1 MILRSR
7 PALCRLT
14 KELQE
19 QLECL
24 GRVASQVG
32 AAVRGRSPTAFSSLE
47 QAGLLHYVQSFYAG
61 VEDILLRVLAE
72 VDHFASGDRNWGKEV
87 LRRMA
92 QDLPGVRPAVLS
104 RPLYER
110 LDACRTFCAGA
121 RLFGDAR
128 PVAQELLAM
137 ALELPDIHA
146 AFAAE
151 VETFLDYL
159 WRAGECP
166 EG

>member
-1 MILRSR
+1 M
-7 PALCRLT
+7 
-14 KELQE
+14 
-19 QLECL
+19 
-24 GRVASQVG
+24 
-32 AAVRGRSPTAFSSLE
+32 
-47 QAGLLHYVQSFYAG
+47 HYVQSFYAG

-92 QDLPGVRPAVLS
+92 QDLPGVRPAALS

-110 LDACRTFCAGA
+110 LDGYRRFWAGA
-121 RLFGDAR
+121 GLFGDAR
-128 PVAQELLAM
+128 PVTQELFVM

-151 VETFLDYL
+151 VEAFLDYL